1 MYCLSDEESAYF
13 NLHRYCLVAMMNLK
27 RTRKIFLS
35 KTTIKLVQAFCQYKI
50 HHFVDLG
57 GKVKGGWCYN
67 ALHPR
72 LPIKPFEGKTLLF
85 EMAFLVRLT
94 IYWRLW
100 LVGVLTMGFFMLL

>member
-13 NLHRYCLVAMMNLK
+13 NLYRYCLVAMMNLK

-57 GKVKGGWCYN
+57 GKVKGGWCN
-67 ALHPR
+67 DALHPR
-72 LPIKPFEGKTLLF
+72 LSIKPFERKAIYFELVFLLSR
-85 EMAFLVRLT
+85 AL
-94 IYWRLW
+94 YWCL
-100 LVGVLTMGFFMLL
+100 